1 MSSTADWSGYFPPP
15 NSRKYI
21 PPKPSKI
28 EGGVGNDA
36 DWRPN
41 RKVFSE
47 QTANSTT
54 HILGGPVPVTNPS
67 VVSSCAWETESQ
79 SAQQKVKTSQEQL
92 TVSLCPKDIY
102 LMNHNTFYLHIPC
115 IDIFSNLGEVC
126 LSGARQVL
134 RQRMS

>member
-1 MSSTADWSGYFPPP
+1 MSCADWSGCVPPP

-36 DWRPN
+36 DWKPN

-47 QTANSTT
+47 KTTNSTT
-54 HILGGPVPVTNPS
+54 HILGGPVPITNPS

-79 SAQQKVKTSQEQL
+79 SVQQKVKTSQEQL
-92 TVSLCPKDIY
+92 TVSLSM
-102 LMNHNTFYLHIPC
+102 LTN
-115 IDIFSNLGEVC
+115 DIFYPIICPYIPLYFCIYPGIWPKYVC
-126 LSGARQVL
+126 QGQSKYYASV
-134 RQRMS
+134 